1 MHHTRKNR
9 SLKKKTKAL
18 KKSRSKRSL
27 KKKSNKSSRKS
38 KKSRRVNKRR
48 IVGGL
53 LPFGSPTEGAEIDK
67 GNTFQNLTNSMKNQI
82 STINTSLNT
91 RLNTIMKKKIPEEEE
106 EEETPEEEIKNIQE
120 EEIKDIISELITLT
134 TEYNEHMTHIPTCEG
149 KSNFTSNWNTQE
161 YTECHSSKYIYY
173 GHRAVVGQEIYNTW
187 IKLSGKIQDYYAQS
201 ISKLQKNAAAWKS
214 FALIKK

>member
-67 GNTFQNLTNSMKNQI
+67 GNTFQNLTKIENIGMNILKNFRG
-82 STINTSLNT
+82 LF
-91 RLNTIMKKKIPEEEE
+91 
-106 EEETPEEEIKNIQE
+106 
-120 EEIKDIISELITLT
+120 II
-134 TEYNEHMTHIPTCEG
+134 G
-149 KSNFTSNWNTQE
+149 K
-161 YTECHSSKYIYY
+161 
-173 GHRAVVGQEIYNTW
+173 
-187 IKLSGKIQDYYAQS
+187 
-201 ISKLQKNAAAWKS
+201 
-214 FALIKK
+214 